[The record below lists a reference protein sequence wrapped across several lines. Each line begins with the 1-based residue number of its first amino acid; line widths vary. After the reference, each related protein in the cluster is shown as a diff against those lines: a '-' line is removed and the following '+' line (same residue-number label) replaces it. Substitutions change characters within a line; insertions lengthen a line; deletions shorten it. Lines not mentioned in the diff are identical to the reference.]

1 MKHFTLILS
10 LLLLSITSI
19 TAQTR
24 TAVSAEDYP
33 FILTTDPEKPALYV
47 IYSGRDGGNDVESC
61 DYVFINE
68 IPWGGTDYKVQIMR
82 KNPNKTEMTEL
93 WYFMEEDG
101 KIKIISAADHRM
113 ITVPDTN
120 DGAKKAYTQ
129 TEADRTHAYYTWTLD
144 MTDNCYAF
152 KTSDGKSYLSHNGNW
167 STAGPQMGL
176 YNANGSEDQGSRV
189 FFKLYSDATT
199 GINNVKAEREFMYG
213 IFTITG
219 KRIDKIT
226 GPGIYIVNGKK
237 RVVR

>member
-1 MKHFTLILS
+1 MKHFTFTLS

-24 TAVSAEDYP
+24 AVVSTEDYP

-47 IYSGRDGGNDVESC
+47 IYSGRDGGDDINSC
-61 DYVFINE
+61 EYVFINE

-82 KNPNKTEMTEL
+82 KDPNKTEMTEL

-113 ITVPDTN
+113 ITVPNTE
-120 DGAKKAYTQ
+120 DGMKKAYTQ
-129 TEADRTHAYYTWTLD
+129 TAEERTHAYYTWTLD

-167 STAGPQMGL
+167 QSAGPQMGL

-189 FFKLYSDATT
+189 FFKLYSNATT
-199 GINNVKAEREFMYG
+199 GINNVKTESEFTYS

-237 RVVR
+237 CVVH

>member
-1 MKHFTLILS
+1 
-10 LLLLSITSI
+10 
-19 TAQTR
+19 
-24 TAVSAEDYP
+24 
-33 FILTTDPEKPALYV
+33 
-47 IYSGRDGGNDVESC
+47 
-61 DYVFINE
+61 
-68 IPWGGTDYKVQIMR
+68 
-82 KNPNKTEMTEL
+82 
-93 WYFMEEDG
+93 
-101 KIKIISAADHRM
+101 
-113 ITVPDTN
+113 
-120 DGAKKAYTQ
+120 
-129 TEADRTHAYYTWTLD
+129 

-176 YNANGSEDQGSRV
+176 YNAHGSADQGSRV

-226 GPGIYIVNGKK
+226 GPGVYIVNGKK